1 MKYPAGNYGYFT
13 YAAWSPD
20 LLRTEIKEKDGMYI
34 ILGIVVL
41 IYIWRVFSGSRNG
54 MIDEVGNLADIVI
67 VSFAVVAGI
76 VVFESAL
83 GKNLIGFLVSAIIL
97 LVILIARKLIRLVFC
112 SLGLI
117 AKLPLLNGLN
127 KFLGLFAGIVEATAV
142 IWVAFAVIGCLR
154 IPVNGQPL
162 VELIRANLFLNF
174 LYEHNMLYNFIQK
187 IIGIFV

>member
-117 AKLPLLNGLN
+117 A
-127 KFLGLFAGIVEATAV
+127 GIVEATAV
-142 IWVAFAVIGCLR
+142 IWVAFAVIGCMR